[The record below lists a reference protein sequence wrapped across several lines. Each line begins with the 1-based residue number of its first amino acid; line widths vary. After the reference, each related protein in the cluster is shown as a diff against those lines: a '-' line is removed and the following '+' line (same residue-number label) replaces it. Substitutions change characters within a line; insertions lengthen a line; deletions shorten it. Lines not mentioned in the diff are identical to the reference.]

1 MFSIIRFLRVCAIAA
16 LPLMTLSL
24 PMTSPAAAKAVTF
37 KGTGV
42 AFPINLPDNWR
53 VKNIDRGVEISS
65 PDQEIYLWVEAVT
78 TDSVE
83 RVIDEYFKY
92 FKQQGVTTRQP
103 IDQQK
108 HTVGAV
114 DLVQMDIPATY
125 QGAETIV
132 RFVITEARP
141 NESKSLFIGYWASPT
156 GDKTHDAT
164 LTGIIADIL
173 RP

>member
-1 MFSIIRFLRVCAIAA
+1 MFPILRFLRACAIAA
-16 LPLMTLSL
+16 LPLMTPSL
-24 PMTSPAAAKAVTF
+24 LMTSPVAAKVLTF

-53 VKNIDRGVEISS
+53 VKNIERGVEISS

-83 RVIDEYFKY
+83 RVIEEYFKY

-125 QGAETIV
+125 EGAETIV

-141 NESKSLFIGYWASPT
+141 NETKALFIGYWASPKD
-156 GDKTHDAT
+156 DKAHDAT

>member
-1 MFSIIRFLRVCAIAA
+1 MSTIIRFLRVCAIAA
-16 LPLMTLSL
+16 LPLMTLTL
-24 PMTSPAAAKAVTF
+24 FTNGPATAKVLTF
-37 KGTGV
+37 KGAGLP
-42 AFPINLPDNWR
+42 FPINLPGDWR

-65 PDQEIYLWVEAVT
+65 PDEEVYLWVEAVT
-78 TDSVE
+78 ADGVE
-83 RVIDEYFKY
+83 RVVDEYFKY

-108 HTVGAV
+108 HRVGEI
-114 DLVQMDIPATY
+114 DLIQMDVPATY

-141 NESKSLFIGYWASPT
+141 NETKGLFIGYWASPK

-164 LTGIIADIL
+164 MSGILADIV

>member
-1 MFSIIRFLRVCAIAA
+1 MTP
-16 LPLMTLSL
+16 PLLL
-24 PMTSPAAAKAVTF
+24 TSPATAKVLSF

-53 VKNIDRGVEISS
+53 VRNIDRGVEIKS
-65 PDQEIYLWVEAVT
+65 PDEEVYLWVEAVT
-78 TDSVE
+78 LESME
-83 RVIDEYFKY
+83 RVIDEYFKF

-108 HTVGAV
+108 HTVGGV

-125 QGAETIV
+125 EGAETIV

-141 NESKSLFIGYWASPT
+141 NESKGLFIGYWASPK

-164 LTGIIADIL
+164 LSGIIADIV